1 MPSKVQ
7 LYAQMADRTAEQ
19 ITGSYQKWTAFL
31 TTAARLYKYP
41 YNEQLMIFAQRPEA
55 TACAEYDLWNKQMRR
70 YVRRGSKGIALVD
83 TSSDQPKL
91 RYVFDV
97 SDTSGG
103 ENSRR
108 PYLWEY
114 RQEHREVVSAAL
126 EQRFDVS
133 GENGLAD
140 QMERV
145 AAQLV
150 DEYWHDNWRDIV
162 GIVDGSFLE
171 GYDDFNIGAA
181 FRNAAVVSTT
191 YALLS
196 RCGMQPGDYFEHEDF
211 LNVFDFNT
219 PQTVAALG
227 TAISQ
232 SSELVLRQIEITI
245 KNYEREKL
253 AERSHSHDRADLHQ
267 ERGLPDSRPDAERDA
282 GGRETPG
289 QVRETAQEL
298 SSGAQTGAVQPSG
311 AVGEAVSAPAGDQ
324 RDGEPEAG
332 ADDAGADEV
341 GGRDGGAESPRPD
354 EMGGADEQPESAG
367 GGDHSQRAGV
377 QLTNDAPE
385 AEPAQPPIPQAYQL
399 SLFPTEDEQIAYIA
413 EAESYTP
420 SAFSMSIPQAD
431 IDHILRM
438 EGNADY
444 ARMKIATE
452 FSKVKSVEEIAAF
465 LQSSFH
471 GGNGVVTENGRYSA
485 WYAEDGI
492 HIANGDAARYLTS
505 AKVVSWQ
512 EAAERIGQLLE
523 QGEYAANVELA
534 EAPGHE
540 RTELAQSIWYLR
552 QDLSEKAR
560 AQGYLSCL
568 SDMRGGGF
576 PEETARLAE
585 RLTDPAF
592 REVLMDDFSQLRS
605 DYREDRSLLRFHHHK
620 PDKIEQGLRELSLP
634 RREYRTEMAEIPAV
648 QRFITEDEIAAT
660 LTRGSN
666 IEGSKG
672 RIYAYFKEKHSPK
685 EQADFLRKEYGIGG
699 HSHAVSGASHSGEDH
714 SGKGV
719 SLKKQDCPEIQ
730 LNWANVAKRISEL
743 IRKDRF
749 LTLEEKARF
758 EQLQRQTAARSAAW
772 NDYNAVKEAHP
783 DNLVLFQVGDFF
795 ELYGEDAKQAAGLL
809 DMNLT
814 SRSIP
819 GAGRVEMCGVPSH
832 NLEMYVEKLRDK
844 YDVTIAEAPDFRGER
859 HIYTLRSIDH
869 EAEAAINA
877 YEAEFGADGTRVFRD
892 PAAEQVQPTVQEL
905 FERYRLSVGNALVA
919 DDAFLNACRNS
930 DRQNAYLEGAAAIRR
945 IVTESGDLQLTRLYF
960 DMPAFH
966 NRLHQELLD
975 ELYPTLATTITPSPY
990 KVTQEDID
998 AALQS
1003 WNGKIESKQAV
1014 VRYMAQHG
1022 RERETAAWLAREYGL
1037 KDTSKPL
1044 QISVGN
1050 SEPVTLSWAKVQ
1062 RRIALLI
1069 REDKFF
1075 TEQEKSL
1082 LENNPD
1088 YRLLG
1093 RLRADCEYF
1102 LGAGN
1107 RAEKHLWAGSVYA
1120 QIVKMRELYDALPQK
1135 PEWLTKEMIDDY
1147 ADRMAPQYQV
1157 VVYHHFENSFDEK
1170 RDYQTLEEAEKAAQ
1184 GYVNGTMESD
1194 GFAYDGAAIYDQ
1206 QARKYLRI
1214 YGDYPDERAH
1224 AEVAGREPTAETII
1238 PADRFHVVSLDRG
1251 FRTLYAVWDDE
1262 NNGYHVDADGVTE
1275 EFTSEWQAEAYRL
1288 ELQGQAEQALMERA
1302 KGLISDFCRSEYG
1315 SEADFGDPA
1324 KIGVAYTTVTDDEIP
1339 IQVNIDLVNYR
1350 LERYLDDEHLETRQY
1365 GSLQELIANELE
1377 NLDFSDLIHVSDED
1391 VEQHRWHEPE
1401 EAVVEAPETAPVPQK
1416 DKFPY
1421 SVGDTVY
1428 LENGKP
1434 YIIESIGVFDITLS
1448 DPTLFYPI
1456 SRAESR
1462 ESFARLMERYP
1473 QPEKTAAENTAVPE
1487 KEPNHTYT
1495 EETVA
1500 VYPGDKNNLPYDVE
1514 IRTLRFDE
1522 PEHDPPSAEPAEPEP
1537 PAMSEEEALLLEQEG
1552 RAALSEMG
1560 EFVPDFDD
1568 AISQAEIDEPPTHRH
1583 AVSISIDG
1591 EWQGFPSA
1599 DAAEQAAYAD
1609 FKAASHR
1616 NAQNFHITDDAL
1628 GVGGAKAKFRANMAA
1643 IHLLKELEFEGLQ
1656 ASPEQQEI
1664 LSRYVGWGG
1673 LADAF
1678 DESKDNWKAEFA
1690 ELYAALSPEEYAAAR
1705 ASTLNAHYT
1714 SPTVIRAI
1722 YDAVE
1727 NMGFQT
1733 GNILEP
1739 SMGVGNFFGMLPE
1752 SMKSSRLYGVE
1763 LDSIT
1768 GRIAKQLYPQADITV
1783 AGFETTDRKD
1793 FYDLA
1798 VGNVPFG
1805 QYQVSDRAF
1814 DKLGFSIHNYFF
1826 AKALDQ
1832 VRPGGVVAFVTSRYT
1847 MDAKDSAARK
1857 YIAQRA
1863 DFLGAIRLP
1872 NNAFRANAG
1881 TDVVSDIIFLQK
1893 RDRPIEIE
1901 PDWVHTGIWRNPGA
1915 NADGFAINQYFID
1928 HPEMI
1933 LGRQTSEST
1942 QYGRQDFTVAP
1953 IEGAD
1958 LAEQLSGAIRN
1969 IRGTYAEAELPDL
1982 GEDETI
1988 VETVPADPNVR
1999 NFSYTVVDGELY
2011 YRQNSIMTKPDF
2023 NATAKERAKGMVE
2036 LRDCV
2041 QKLISQQMDGF
2052 ISDETIRQTQ
2062 AELNTLYDGFTAK
2075 HGLIN
2080 SRANALAFAEDSSYY
2095 LLCSLEELDEDKNLK
2110 RKADMFTRRTI
2121 RAHEAVTS
2129 VDTASEALAL
2139 SISEKACVDMEYMS
2153 KLTGRSQ
2160 DELINELNG
2169 VIFLDPVRGE
2179 WQTADEYLS
2188 GNVRQ
2193 KLREAEQAAQDSPG
2207 YLPNVEALRQAQPRD
2222 LDASEIEVRL
2232 GATWIDPSYIR
2243 EFMWETFETPFY
2255 QQRMIDVTY
2264 SAFTAEW
2271 NIRNKNAVSYSN
2283 IAAYMTY
2290 GTERANAYKILEDTL
2305 NLRDVRIYDTKHD
2318 ADGRERRVLNSKET
2332 TLAQQKQQAI
2342 RDAFR
2347 DWIWRNPDRRHTLV
2361 ARYNELFNSTR
2372 PREYDGSH
2380 ITFAGMNPEIRLRE
2394 HQLNAVAHVLYGGNT
2409 LLAHEVGAGKTFEM
2423 VAAAME
2429 SKRLGLCHK
2438 SLFVVPNHLTEQWSG
2453 EFLRLYPSANILV
2466 ATKKD
2471 FEPKNRKKFCARIAT
2486 GEYDAVIIGHSQF
2499 EKIPVSMERQQRLL
2513 AEQIFEVEEGLREL
2527 KSQRAERFTIKSLER
2542 TKRGLEAKLKKL
2554 QDSSRKD
2561 DVVTFEQLGVDR
2573 LYVDEAH
2580 NYKNLFLYTKMR
2592 NVAGLSS
2599 TDAQKSSDM
2608 LLKCRYIDEIT
2619 DSRGVVFATG
2629 TPVSNSM
2636 TELYTMMRYL
2646 QHDAIRGKGLA
2657 HFDCWA
2663 STFGE
2668 TQTAI
2673 ELAPEGTGYR
2683 ARTRFAKFFNL
2694 PELMT
2699 LFKEAAD
2706 IKTSDQLNL
2715 PTPTPIYHN
2724 EVAQPTEIQ
2733 KQMVQ
2738 ELSERAAR
2746 VHAQL
2751 VDPGTDNM
2759 LKITSDGRKLGL
2771 DQRIINPMLPDE
2783 ETTKVNQCVA
2793 NILQYWRDG
2802 EEEKLTQLV
2811 FCDISTPKTTPSQRA
2826 AKASPGTLDSPEIH
2840 ALESAISLEES
2851 TETPFTVYE
2860 DVRQKL
2866 IDAGMPPEQ
2875 IAFIHDANTEVK
2887 KRELFAK
2894 VRSGQVRV
2902 LMGSTAKM
2910 GAGTNVQDRLVAL
2923 HDLDCPWRPRD
2934 LTQRKGRIERQGNQN
2949 NLVHVCR
2956 YVTEGT
2962 FDAYLWQTVENKQK
2976 FISQIMT
2983 SKSPVRS
2990 CEDVDATA
2998 LSFAEIKALCAGDP
3012 RIKERM
3018 DLDIEVSK
3026 LKIMKADHNSK
3037 QFRLE
3042 DSLLKYFPEKIEEH
3056 KGFVRGLEADM
3067 QTLAAHPL
3075 PAEGFVGMEIRG
3087 DRLTD
3092 KENAG
3097 AALLDTCKE
3106 VKGKDPVQIGSY
3118 RGFTMS
3124 VAFDSMW
3131 KTYTL
3136 TLKGQMTHRVELGS
3150 DARGNLVRI
3159 ENALDKMPE
3168 RLRGV
3173 QEQLENLY
3181 NQQAAAKAEVGKP
3194 FPQEQEL
3201 AAKTARLI
3209 ELDMELNLDGK
3220 GQPQPEQAI
3229 AKSARPSVLDRLKA
3243 PLVHG
3248 APEKPHKK
3256 EMEAR

>member
-1 MPSKVQ
+1 MPSKYQ
-7 LYAQMADRTAEQ
+7 EYRQMADTAERQ
-19 ITGSYQKWTAFL
+19 LTSSYKSWTQFL
-31 TTAARLYKYP
+31 RTAARLYKYP
-41 YNEQLMIFAQRPEA
+41 YNEQVMIHAQRPDA
-55 TACAEYDLWNKQMRR
+55 TACAEYDFWNKKMGRF
-70 YVRRGSKGIALVD
+70 VRRGSTGIALID
-83 TSSDQPKL
+83 TSGQKPQL

-97 SDTSGG
+97 ADTG
-103 ENSRR
+103 EREHSR
-108 PYLWEY
+108 PVYLWQF
-114 RQEHREVVSAAL
+114 RAEHEDAIAATL
-126 EQRFDVS
+126 ERSYDVS
-133 GENGLAD
+133 GSNGIVE
-140 QMERV
+140 QMESA

-150 DEYWHDNWRDIV
+150 KEYWVDNKRDILYN
-162 GIVDGSFLE
+162 IDDSYLD
-171 GYDDFNIGAA
+171 GYDEFNTEVQ
-181 FRNAAVVSTT
+181 FRNAAKASIT
-191 YALLS
+191 YMLMS
-196 RCGMQPGDYFEHEDF
+196 RCGLEPEAYMEPEDF
-211 LNVFDFNT
+211 MPVFDFNT
-219 PQTVAALG
+219 PAAVAALG
-227 TAISQ
+227 TAVSEISQ
-232 SSELVLRQIEITI
+232 QVLRQIEVAIR
-245 KNYEREKL
+245 NYERE
-253 AERSHSHDRADLHQ
+253 RSQNHDRIDLHE
-267 ERGLPDSRPDAERDA
+267 ERRLPDSRPEAERGTGEQA
-282 GGRETPG
+282 PG
-289 QVRETAQEL
+289 QVRDAAKDL
-298 SSGAQTGAVQPSG
+298 PSG
-311 AVGEAVSAPAGDQ
+311 ASPHPLEPDDPVRDAVSAPAGDR
-324 RDGEPEAG
+324 RDGAPEAG
-332 ADDAGADEV
+332 TDDAGADAV
-341 GGRDGGAESPRPD
+341 GGRDGSAESQRPID
-354 EMGGADEQPESAG
+354 VGGADEQLQSTG
-367 GGDHSQRAGV
+367 GRDHSERAGV
-377 QLTNDAPE
+377 QLTNDALE
-385 AEPAQPPIPQAYQL
+385 AEPAQPTAAYQM
-399 SLFPTEDEQIAYIA
+399 SLFPTEAEQIAYIDT
-413 EAESYTP
+413 AESANDAP
-420 SAFSMSIPQAD
+420 SAISAFIFQDD
-431 IDHILRM
+431 IDHILRTG
-438 EGNADY
+438 GNADE
-444 ARMKIATE
+444 ARMKIAAE
-452 FSKVKSVEEIAAF
+452 FSKQKPIEDRAAF
-465 LQSSFH
+465 LKNLYY
-471 GGNGVVTENGRYSA
+471 GGNGLITENGRFSA
-485 WYAEDGI
+485 WYGDDGI
-492 HIANGDAARYLTS
+492 HIAKGDAAQHLRS
-505 AKVVSWQ
+505 AQLIRWTD
-512 EAAERIGQLLE
+512 AAERIDELLDSGTFATNLE
-523 QGEYAANVELA
+523 VT
-534 EAPGHE
+534 EAPRYE
-540 RTELAQSIWYLR
+540 RLGIAVDVWNLYHDFSDEAKSL
-552 QDLSEKAR
+552 
-560 AQGYLSCL
+560 GYLSCL
-568 SDMRGGGF
+568 GNIHSTNF
-576 PEETARLAE
+576 PEETE
-585 RLTDPAF
+585 RLTDDLLNPEF
-592 REVLMDDFSQLRS
+592 REQFLTEYKIFLDA
-605 DYREDRSLLRFHHHK
+605 YRENRELLRFHFHR
-620 PDKIEQGLRELSLP
+620 PQALLTRMEDLSLP
-634 RREYRTEMAEIPAV
+634 RKEYHSDMAAV
-648 QRFITEDEIAAT
+648 PETGRFITGDEIVASLAN
-660 LTRGSN
+660 GSGF
-666 IEGSKG
+666 EGGKA
-672 RIYAYFKEKHSPK
+672 RIYEFFQTPHMPK
-685 EQADFLRKEYGIGG
+685 ESADFLKKEYGIGG
-699 HSHAVSGASHSGEDH
+699 RTHAVSRESGSYEDH
-714 SGKGV
+714 GSKGITLRKAGCADV
-719 SLKKQDCPEIQ
+719 QM
-730 LNWANVAKRISEL
+730 NWSKVASRISEL
-743 IRKDRF
+743 IRMNRY
-749 LTLEEKARF
+749 LTPDEQTVYDKAMAQDALRN
-758 EQLQRQTAARSAAW
+758 AVY
-772 NDYNAVKEAHP
+772 NDYNDVKAAYP
-783 DNLVLFQVGDFF
+783 DEIVLYQVGDFF
-795 ELYGEDAKQAAGLL
+795 ELYGEDARVVADDLSL
-809 DMNLT
+809 ELT
-814 SRSIP
+814 R
-819 GAGRVEMCGVPSH
+819 H
-832 NLEMYVEKLRDK
+832 NLEGVGRVTMCGFPAKDLEKYVEKLREK
-844 YDVTIAEAPDFRGER
+844 HDVTISRIGDSGHEHTA
-859 HIYTLRSIDH
+859 YTLPSIDH
-869 EAEAAINA
+869 EAENAINA

-892 PAAEQVQPTVQEL
+892 PAAEQAQPKVQEQL
-905 FERYRLSVGNALVA
+905 ERYRPIIIATVSEDTAYRNACGHSDRENAGIECNAAVRRAILNSKDMELIRLFSDMPEFRSRLHRETFEGTYERLHDLLRPLSQDDI
-919 DDAFLNACRNS
+919 DDALR
-930 DRQNAYLEGAAAIRR
+930 
-945 IVTESGDLQLTRLYF
+945 T
-960 DMPAFH
+960 
-966 NRLHQELLD
+966 
-975 ELYPTLATTITPSPY
+975 
-990 KVTQEDID
+990 
-998 AALQS
+998 
-1003 WNGKIESKQAV
+1003 WNGNVESKHAV
-1014 VRYMAQHG
+1014 VRYMEQHG
-1022 RERETAAWLAREYGL
+1022 REKETAAWLAHEYGG
-1037 KDTSKPL
+1037 KE
-1044 QISVGN
+1044 GN
-1050 SEPVTLSWAKVQ
+1050 NLFIVRAGSPETVELTWPKVQ
-1062 RRIALLI
+1062 RRIAQLI

-1147 ADRMAPQYQV
+1147 AERMAPRYQV
-1157 VVYHHFENSFDEK
+1157 VAYHHFENGFDEK
-1170 RDYQTLEEAEKAAQ
+1170 LDYQTLEEAEKAAQ
-1184 GYVNGTMESD
+1184 GYVDGAMESD

-1214 YGDYPDERAH
+1214 YGNYPDDRAH
-1224 AEVAGREPTAETII
+1224 AEVASRELVEEPAVSMESTIA

-1262 NNGYHVDADGVTE
+1262 THGYYVDADGVTE

-1302 KGLISDFCRSEYG
+1302 KGLISDFCQSEYG
-1315 SEADFGDPA
+1315 SEADFSDPA
-1324 KIGVAYTTVTDDEIP
+1324 KIGIAYTTVTDDEIP
-1339 IQVNIDLVNYR
+1339 IQANIDLVNFR
-1350 LERYLDDEHLETRQY
+1350 LERYLNDEHLETRQY
-1365 GSLQELIANELE
+1365 SSLQELVSNELE
-1377 NLDFSDLIHVSDED
+1377 SLDFSDLIHVSNED
-1391 VEQHRWHEPE
+1391 IAQYRQHEPE
-1401 EAVVEAPETAPVPQK
+1401 KPAPTPQK
-1416 DKFPY
+1416 DPFPY

-1428 LENGKP
+1428 LEDGKSF
-1434 YIIESIGVFDITLS
+1434 IIESIGLFDIS
-1448 DPTLFYPI
+1448 FRDPSLRYPV
-1456 SRAESR
+1456 SRVESK

-1473 QPEKTAAENTAVPE
+1473 QPEQAPA
-1487 KEPNHTYT
+1487 YT

-1522 PEHDPPSAEPAEPEP
+1522 PEHDPPSAEPAMPEP
-1537 PAMSEEEALLLEQEG
+1537 PAMSEEEALILEQEG

-1568 AISQAEIDEPPTHRH
+1568 AISQTENDEPPAHRP
-1583 AVSISIDG
+1583 AVSIPIDD
-1591 EWQGFPSA
+1591 EWQDFHSVA
-1599 DAAEQAAYAD
+1599 AAEQAAYAD

-1690 ELYAALSPEEYAAAR
+1690 ELYATLSPEEYAAAR

-1768 GRIAKQLYPQADITV
+1768 GRIAKQLYPKADITV

-1826 AKALDQ
+1826 AKALEQ

-1863 DFLGAIRLP
+1863 DLLGAIRLP
-1872 NNAFRANAG
+1872 NNAFKANAG

-1901 PDWVHTGIWRNPGA
+1901 PDWVHTGIWRNQGA
-1915 NADGFAINQYFID
+1915 NADGFSINQYFID
-1928 HPEMI
+1928 NPEMV

-1988 VETVPADPNVR
+1988 VETIPADPNVR

-2041 QKLISQQMDGF
+2041 QKLISEQMDGF

-2075 HGLIN
+2075 YGLIN

-2139 SISEKACVDMEYMS
+2139 SISEKACVDMAYMAQ
-2153 KLTGRSQ
+2153 LTGK
-2160 DELINELNG
+2160 DEDALASDLRG
-2169 VIFLDPVRGE
+2169 VIFRNPENKRWE
-2179 WQTADEYLS
+2179 TADEYLS
-2188 GNVRQ
+2188 GNVRE
-2193 KLREAEQAAQDSPG
+2193 KLRIAQSAQNLFEGDYAG
-2207 YLPNVEALRQAQPRD
+2207 NVEALKAAQPKD

-2318 ADGRERRVLNSKET
+2318 ADGRERRVLNSRET

-2347 DWIWRNPDRRHTLV
+2347 DWIWRDPDRRHTLV

-2592 NVAGLSS
+2592 NVAGLSA

-2771 DQRIINPMLPDE
+2771 DQRIINPDLPDDPNS
-2783 ETTKVNQCVA
+2783 KVNRCVD
-2793 NILQYWRDG
+2793 NIHRIWQDG
-2802 EEEKLTQLV
+2802 QADRLTQLV
-2811 FCDISTPKTTPSQRA
+2811 FCDLSTPKTGATGAKA
-2826 AKASPGTLDSPEIH
+2826 AKTAGGNLDSPELNAVERLIDK
-2840 ALESAISLEES
+2840 ENPDE
-2851 TETPFTVYE
+2851 PGFTVYDDIRE
-2860 DVRQKL
+2860 KL
-2866 IDAGMPPEQ
+2866 VARGIPREE
-2875 IAFIHDANTEVK
+2875 IAFIHEANTEVRK
-2887 KRELFAK
+2887 KELFAK

-2902 LMGSTAKM
+2902 LMGSTFKM
-2910 GAGTNVQDRLVAL
+2910 GAGMNVQDRLVAL
-2923 HDLDCPWRPRD
+2923 HDLDCPWRPGD
-2934 LTQRKGRIERQGNQN
+2934 LEQRSGRIIRQGNRN
-2949 NLVHVCR
+2949 KEVHIYR
-2956 YVTEGT
+2956 YVTEST

-2990 CEDVDATA
+2990 CEDVDETA
-2998 LSFAEIKALCAGDP
+2998 LSYAEIKALCAGDK
-3012 RIKERM
+3012 RIKEKM
-3018 DLDIEVSK
+3018 DLDVDVARLK
-3026 LKIMKADHNSK
+3026 LMKASHQSQ

-3042 DSLLKYFPEKIEEH
+3042 DNLLRHFPEQIRQNESFVE
-3056 KGFVRGLEADM
+3056 GFTADM
-3067 QTLAAHPL
+3067 QTLAGHPH
-3075 PAEGFVGMEIRG
+3075 PVDGFAGMEVKG
-3087 DRLTD
+3087 DLLTD
-3092 KENAG
+3092 KDNAG
-3097 AALLDTCKE
+3097 AAILEAFKDA
-3106 VKGKDPVQIGSY
+3106 KGMEPVPIGSY
-3118 RGFTMS
+3118 RGFAMS
-3124 VAFDSMW
+3124 LTVEDFGRDFI
-3131 KTYTL
+3131 L
-3136 TLKGQMTHRVELGS
+3136 TLKGKMNHRVTLGK
-3150 DARGNLVRI
+3150 DARGNLTRI
-3159 ENALDKMPE
+3159 DNALNAMPD
-3168 RLRGV
+3168 RLQNVRNTLDALTA
-3173 QEQLENLY
+3173 QMET
-3181 NQQAAAKAEVGKP
+3181 AKAELGKP
-3194 FPQEQEL
+3194 FPQEDEL
-3201 AAKTARLI
+3201 RTKSARLA
-3209 ELDMELNLDGK
+3209 ELNAELNIDDRT
-3220 GQPQPEQAI
+3220 PMEQMAEDAPAVQS
-3229 AKSARPSVLDRLKA
+3229 AKAERPSVLAKLKA
-3243 PLVHG
+3243 PLSQPCAEDKIRHRN
-3248 APEKPHKK
+3248 K
-3256 EMEAR
+3256 EER